1 MLDFGISWATAFTI
15 VGAVVTITLGA
26 IKLTQVFRFNL
37 PKDFTEEIKKI
48 QEENQKIRND
58 LTLIEATIDTEV
70 SAKNDALKTQLNDL
84 TQHYHNLNKKVD
96 DLINTVIEYFSNN
109 H

>member
-26 IKLTQVFRFNL
+26 IKLSQVFRFKL
-37 PKDFTEEIKKI
+37 PKDFTEEIEKI
-48 QEENQKIRND
+48 QEETQAIRNNI
-58 LTLIEATIDTEV
+58 TRIESSMETEV
-70 SAKNDALKTQLNDL
+70 TTKNDALKTQLNDL

-96 DLINTVIEYFSNN
+96 NLINIVIEYFSNN
-109 H
+109 R